1 MSSKSKLIELD
12 QLKPQLRDGMSI
24 MFGGFLV
31 VGTPLTLVKYILD
44 SGIKDLTII
53 GNDTGW
59 PDRGVGVLVAERR
72 VKRVI
77 TSHIGT
83 NPETGRQMIAGE
95 TEVLLVPQGT
105 LAERIRCGGAGL
117 GGVLTPTGL
126 GTVVEEGKQKINVN
140 GKDYLLEEP
149 LRADLAILRG
159 RKADTFGNIVYERA
173 QRNFNMMIAM
183 AADYVV
189 AEVDEIVPKG
199 QIDPDHVMT
208 SGIFVNALVQA
219 PQEN

>member
-53 GNDTGW
+53 GNDTSW
-59 PDRGVGVLVAERR
+59 PDRGIGVLVAERR

-105 LAERIRCGGAGL
+105 LAERIRCAGAGL

-126 GTVVEEGKQKINVN
+126 GTVVEEGKQKIKVN

-149 LRADLAILRG
+149 LHADLAILRG

-173 QRNFNMMIAM
+173 QRNFNMMMAM

>member
-12 QLKPQLRDGMSI
+12 QLKPHLRDGMSI

-53 GNDTGW
+53 GNDTSW
-59 PDRGVGVLVAERR
+59 PDRGIGVLVAERR

-95 TEVLLVPQGT
+95 TEVLLVPQST
-105 LAERIRCGGAGL
+105 LAERIRCAGAGL

-126 GTVVEEGKQKINVN
+126 GTVVEEGKQKIKVN
-140 GKDYLLEEP
+140 GKEYLLEEP

-173 QRNFNMMIAM
+173 QRNFNMMMAM

-208 SGIFVNALVQA
+208 PGIFVDALVQA

>member
-59 PDRGVGVLVAERR
+59 PDRGIGVLVAERR

-83 NPETGRQMIAGE
+83 NPETGRQMMAGE

-105 LAERIRCGGAGL
+105 LAERIRCAGAGL

-126 GTVVEEGKQKINVN
+126 GTVVEEGKQKIKVN

-173 QRNFNMMIAM
+173 QRNFNMMMAM

-208 SGIFVNALVQA
+208 PGIFVDALVQA